1 MSAAASGHRLVLAF
15 GLAAFGAGA
24 QAAGT
29 GDSTQGCNYN
39 LRATGWPDALSRLNS
54 LRAQAGLPA
63 LAANE
68 RIVRAAADHAAYL
81 VKNNGGDHAET
92 PGRAGFRGE
101 TTFDRLVSA
110 GYFNADR
117 SNLRTYSEIV
127 ATENLSNEVDVID
140 FMVSLPYH
148 RALAFDPSPREAGAD
163 RHCGDTGAGTLVVD
177 LGSTRAVGIGT
188 LDAPVVWP
196 ADGAT
201 GVWVIMGKE
210 LPNPLAPAVWCE
222 PVCPGYPA
230 SIQVAPRL
238 GNSGANALDV
248 GRFTIAQRGG
258 EPVAVRVLDRH
269 DRNLAYAPN
278 WALAVPLQP
287 LAPGTTYDVSFS
299 GSDRGGAVN
308 KNWSFTT
315 STVPLRL
322 AGTEPVGDGVVLRFD
337 GAAPFLEG
345 YTLDLSEACWDA
357 GLVAKLSVGSRAA
370 KITVAQRPNVACEIT
385 VTVQSRVTAE
395 ALQTVL
401 TIAP

>member
-1 MSAAASGHRLVLAF
+1 MNAAAIGHRLLLAF
-15 GLAAFGAGA
+15 SLAAVGAGV
-24 QAAGT
+24 QAAGSDDNT
-29 GDSTQGCNYN
+29 PGCNYN
-39 LRATGWPDALSRLNS
+39 LRATGWPDALTRLNS

-63 LAANE
+63 LATNE
-68 RIVRAAADHAAYL
+68 RIARAAADHAAYL
-81 VKNNGGDHAET
+81 VKNNGGDHFET
-92 PGRAGFRGE
+92 PGRPGFRGE

-163 RHCGDTGAGTLVVD
+163 RPCGDAGAGTLVVN
-177 LGSTRAVGIGT
+177 LGSTRAVGMGT
-188 LDAPVVWP
+188 LDVPLVWP

-201 GVWVIMGKE
+201 GIWVIMGKE
-210 LPNPLAPAVWCE
+210 FPNPMAPAAWCE

-248 GRFTIAQRGG
+248 GRFTITRRGG

-269 DRNLAYAPN
+269 DRNLAYAPT
-278 WALAVPLQP
+278 WALAVPTQP
-287 LAPGTTYDVSFS
+287 LTPGAVYDVSFS
-299 GSDRGGAVN
+299 GSDRSGAVN

-322 AGTEPVGDGVVLRFD
+322 AGTELVSDGVVLRFD

-345 YTLDLSEACWDA
+345 YVLDLSEACWDA
-357 GLVAKLSVGSRAA
+357 GLVARLSVGSRAA
-370 KITVAQRPNVACEIT
+370 KITVARRPSVACEIT

-395 ALQTVL
+395 ALKTVL